1 MSPGGF
7 PAKAAPEEGA
17 GLAKVS
23 FRTDPEEGLG
33 SLGEPVRMWLQ
44 VGRFGRLA
52 KTTQGFQA
60 PAST

>member
-1 MSPGGF
+1 M
-7 PAKAAPEEGA
+7 AE
-17 GLAKVS
+17 VS
-23 FRTDPEEGLG
+23 FRTEPEEGLG

-52 KTTQGFQA
+52 ETTQGFQA